1 MTGQSLVQGENIGN
15 QSVPLPGWSIDA
27 SLPSNILCNV
37 VIPIISGV
45 LGFIKPANPRKP
57 GYVELALQFNITH
70 SEAEYK
76 YQKSQSMRPSQDF

>member
-1 MTGQSLVQGENIGN
+1 M
-15 QSVPLPGWSIDA
+15 
-27 SLPSNILCNV
+27 

>member
-1 MTGQSLVQGENIGN
+1 M
-15 QSVPLPGWSIDA
+15 
-27 SLPSNILCNV
+27 
-37 VIPIISGV
+37 IPIISGV